1 MRLLMLDIKALTV
14 KVEGKP
20 VLNGINLKVNPGE
33 IHAIMGPNGSGKSTL
48 SNVLAGKNEYEV
60 VSGQVQFSGVDFLD
74 LAPEERALRGLFLG
88 FQYPVEIPGVST
100 ENFLRT
106 ALNEKLKFNG
116 QEELDAFDFQQ
127 LLAKKMQQ
135 INMDKSMTDRSL
147 NQGFSGGEKK
157 RNEILQMLVLDPTL
171 TILDEI
177 DSGLDIDALK
187 QISLGINQYK
197 SDKNAVILVTHY
209 QRLLNYITPDFVHVL
224 MNGQIVMSGDYTL
237 AQQLE
242 EKGYEW
248 ILAEPVV
255 A

>member
-1 MRLLMLDIKALTV
+1 MLNIKALTV
-14 KVEGKP
+14 NVEGKP
-20 VLNGINLKVNPGE
+20 VLNGIDLKINPGE
-33 IHAIMGPNGSGKSTL
+33 VHAIMGPNGSGKSTL
-48 SNVLAGKNEYEV
+48 SNVLAGKSEYQV
-60 VSGQVQFSGVDFLD
+60 VSGQVQFSGADFLD
-74 LAPEERALRGLFLG
+74 LSPEERALRGLFLG

-106 ALNEKLKFNG
+106 ALNEKLKFEG
-116 QEELDAFDFQQ
+116 KEELDAFDFQQ
-127 LLAKKMQQ
+127 LLSEKLQQ
-135 INMDKSMTDRSL
+135 INMEKSMTDRSL

-157 RNEILQMLVLDPTL
+157 RNEILQMLVLDPKL
-171 TILDEI
+171 TVLDEI

-224 MNGQIVMSGDYTL
+224 MHGRIVMSGDYTL

-248 ILAEPVV
+248 ILAEPAV

>member
-1 MRLLMLDIKALTV
+1 MLDIKALTV

-127 LLAKKMQQ
+127 LLAKKC
-135 INMDKSMTDRSL
+135 NR
-147 NQGFSGGEKK
+147 
-157 RNEILQMLVLDPTL
+157 L
-171 TILDEI
+171 TW
-177 DSGLDIDALK
+177 
-187 QISLGINQYK
+187 IS
-197 SDKNAVILVTHY
+197 
-209 QRLLNYITPDFVHVL
+209 R
-224 MNGQIVMSGDYTL
+224 
-237 AQQLE
+237 
-242 EKGYEW
+242 
-248 ILAEPVV
+248 
-255 A
+255 